1 MLSLVDLSRGGDNFS
16 KRKAYT
22 QATIEKC
29 IRPEKGAK
37 ITFKEEEMDCLK
49 LNHDDISLVSVMMIN
64 ARVNRIMIDTS
75 SFVDL
80 LYFNTFQKLGL
91 STNNLSSMTFLLMG
105 FTDDSIC
112 PLESVSLYVI
122 FGKESY
128 SKMLMTK
135 FIVMDIPSI

>member
-1 MLSLVDLSRGGDNFS
+1 MSSLVDLSRGGDSSS

-29 IRPEKGAK
+29 IKPEKGAK
-37 ITFKEEEMDCLK
+37 ITFK
-49 LNHDDISLVSVMMIN
+49 LNHDDISLVSVIMIN
-64 ARVNRIMIDTS
+64 ARVNRVMIDTS

-80 LYFNTFQKLGL
+80 SKTISYFNTFQKLGL

-105 FTDDSIC
+105 FIDDSIC
-112 PLESVSLYVI
+112 PLESVSVYVI